1 MAVADLIVAL
11 VALSG
16 IVGLAVLARRAR
28 ATKRARSVTVSLVV
42 DSTGARRQLADGRSE
57 AAAWSALTLV
67 EVVRTTV
74 RTSDGADAFV
84 LLEEHEDSG
93 CLVPLGVGHDTLLL
107 AELARLPGFDLRRF
121 SEARSGKPPARTVVW
136 ERAG

>member
-1 MAVADLIVAL
+1 MADLIVAL
-11 VALSG
+11 VALCG
-16 IVGLAVLARRAR
+16 IVGLAVLARSAR
-28 ATKRARSVTVSLVV
+28 AAKRARSVTVSLVV
-42 DSTGARRQLADGRSE
+42 DSIGARRRLADGRSE
-57 AAAWSALTLV
+57 VASWPALTVV

-93 CLVPLGVGHDTLLL
+93 CLVPLGVGHDTVLL

-121 SEARSGKPPARTVVW
+121 SEARSGKPPARTVIW
-136 ERAG
+136 ERTG